1 MNRFGY
7 VTGLPG
13 HKLALWVVLLV
24 VAVITIVTSG
34 GEAPRRLGVTLFADG
49 PGALQVF
56 YDTGSGL
63 SEGNSA
69 RASFVAG
76 ENKITLPLP
85 AVRLR
90 ALRIDPDASVAHMQL
105 NSVVIEKEGSVQT
118 LPLAGMRAVQEIKAI
133 EPGPS
138 GLHISMM
145 PGATD
150 PQLGLTIQQDPS
162 SYSIVSARISLASR
176 WLLVVIVGLWAVA
189 ALARSGGGRLPVPPL
204 LLVAWV
210 LTLAMA
216 FATTTT
222 RSIHPD
228 EFSHATA
235 AKYYLDHW
243 LPPAVLDPAIAG
255 TYSTHGTSYLN
266 ELDVV
271 YFLAAKFSIIF
282 TGLGVD
288 GLIALRLFN
297 VALFGLLVA
306 LTWRCRGAAAG
317 FIVLLLT
324 PQLWYVFSYLNADA
338 FALFLSLIAFL
349 LVAPPDSPVARF
361 VEGEKVAWLPLI
373 GFVLALGLLLISKRN
388 FLPVVFTLGLGILC
402 RHFGLRA
409 WSIALAVGGAAIV
422 LFHAVAAGNLEH
434 MFPRTAQWFL
444 PVGGALLGAFA
455 IGLLWRVSREAS
467 LRPKAGRLALL
478 MACALVVALPRIALD
493 VAVNG
498 TPGQKAIS
506 MSIAAERY
514 GQPRFKPSTLETNI
528 SASSPGVSLAR
539 KGVSLGEVLGAPRQW
554 VRKSW
559 RSMLG
564 VYGYLNVIAP
574 SILYWV
580 LALGVIT
587 VFGGAAVWALTHP
600 PARSEFAVLV
610 LGTALVVLS
619 SATHSWANEFQAQ
632 GRYLFPALAM
642 IGAYA
647 FSQPDVVRTRSF
659 RYGAAICFLGGFVSF
674 VATAMPVLAGR

>member
-7 VTGLPG
+7 ATGLVE
-13 HKLALWVVLLV
+13 HKLALWLVLLAI
-24 VAVITIVTSG
+24 AVITVVTSG
-34 GEAPRRLGVTLFADG
+34 REAPRQLGVTLSADG

-63 SEGNSA
+63 SERNSA

-76 ENKITLPLP
+76 ENKIILPLP

-90 ALRIDPDASVAHMQL
+90 ALRIDPDRSVAHMQL
-105 NSVVIEKEGSVQT
+105 KSVVIEKAGSALT
-118 LPLAGMRAVQEIKAI
+118 LPLADISAKHEIRAI

-138 GLHISMM
+138 GLDISMM

-162 SYSIVSARISLASR
+162 SSSPLSARINKVSR
-176 WLLVVIVGLWAVA
+176 WLLVVIAGLWAVS
-189 ALARSGGGRLPVPPL
+189 ALARSGGGRLPVSSL
-204 LLVAWV
+204 LLVV
-210 LTLAMA
+210 LTLILGMA

-228 EFSHATA
+228 EFSHVAA

-243 LPPAVLDPAIAG
+243 LPPAVFDPAIAG

-266 ELDVV
+266 EPDVV

-282 TGLGVD
+282 TALGVD
-288 GLIALRLFN
+288 GVIALRLFN

-306 LTWRCRGAAAG
+306 LTWRYRGATVG
-317 FIVLLLT
+317 FVVLLLT
-324 PQLWYVFSYLNADA
+324 PQIWYVFSYFNADA
-338 FALFLSLIAFL
+338 FALFLSLTAFL

-361 VEGEKVAWLPLI
+361 VEGQKVSWLALI
-373 GFVLALGLLLISKRN
+373 GFALALGLLLVSKRN
-388 FLPVVFTLGLGILC
+388 YMPVVFALGLGVLC

-409 WSIALAVGGAAIV
+409 WGIAIASGGAAMV
-422 LFHAVAAGNLEH
+422 LFHAVAGGNLEY
-434 MFPRTAQWFL
+434 MFPRTARWFL

-467 LRPKAGRLALL
+467 LRAKAGRLALL
-478 MACALVVALPRIALD
+478 MACVLVVALPRIALD
-493 VAVNG
+493 VSANG
-498 TPGQKAIS
+498 TPGQKEAS
-506 MSIAAERY
+506 KSIAMERY
-514 GQPRFKPSTLETNI
+514 GQPRFKPSTLETDI
-528 SASSPGVSLAR
+528 SASSPGVSLVR

-559 RSMLG
+559 RSLLG
-564 VYGYLNVIAP
+564 VYGYLDVIAP
-574 SILYWV
+574 STLYWV
-580 LALGVIT
+580 LGLGVIL
-587 VFGGAAVWALTHP
+587 VFGGAAAWAFAHP
-600 PARSEFAVLV
+600 HARSEFAILAF
-610 LGTALVVLS
+610 GTTLVVLS
-619 SATHSWANEFQAQ
+619 SVVHSWANEFQAQ
-632 GRYLFPALAM
+632 GRYLFPAFAM

-647 FSQPDVVRTRSF
+647 FSQPDVGRTRSF
-659 RYGAAICFLGGFVSF
+659 RYGAAICFLVGIVSF
-674 VATAMPVLAGR
+674 VATAMPVLAER

>member
-7 VTGLPG
+7 VTGLPE
-13 HKLALWVVLLV
+13 HKLALWAVLLAI
-24 VAVITIVTSG
+24 AVITIVTSG
-34 GEAPRRLGVTLFADG
+34 TEAPRQLGVTLSADG

-63 SEGNSA
+63 SERNSA
-69 RASFVAG
+69 RARFVAG

-85 AVRLR
+85 AVRVR
-90 ALRIDPDASVAHMQL
+90 ALRIDPDPSVAHMQL
-105 NSVVIEKEGSVQT
+105 KSVMIEKAGSALT
-118 LPLAGMRAVQEIKAI
+118 LPLAGISAKHEIKAI
-133 EPGPS
+133 ESGPS
-138 GLHISMM
+138 GLNISMM

-162 SYSIVSARISLASR
+162 SSSPLSARISKASR
-176 WLLVVIVGLWAVA
+176 WLLVVIAGLWAVT
-189 ALARSGGGRLPVPPL
+189 ALARSGGGRFPVPPL
-204 LLVAWV
+204 LLVA
-210 LTLAMA
+210 LTLILAMA

-228 EFSHATA
+228 EFSHVAA

-255 TYSTHGTSYLN
+255 TYSTHGTTYLN

-288 GLIALRLFN
+288 GVIALRLFN

-306 LTWRCRGAAAG
+306 LTWRYRGAAAG

-324 PQLWYVFSYLNADA
+324 PQLWYVFSYFNADA
-338 FALFLSLIAFL
+338 FALSLSLIAFL

-361 VEGEKVAWLPLI
+361 VEGQKVPWLALV
-373 GFVLALGLLLISKRN
+373 GFVLALGLLLVSKRN
-388 FLPVVFTLGLGILC
+388 YLPVVFTLGLGVLC

-409 WSIALAVGGAAIV
+409 WGIAMAAGGAV
-422 LFHAVAAGNLEH
+422 LLLFHAVAAGNLGH
-434 MFPRTAQWFL
+434 MFPRTAEWFL

-467 LRPKAGRLALL
+467 LRAKAGRLALL
-478 MACALVVALPRIALD
+478 MVCALVVALPRIALD
-493 VAVNG
+493 VSANG
-498 TPGQKAIS
+498 TPEQKAIS

-514 GQPRFKPSTLETNI
+514 GQPRFKPSTLETNVN
-528 SASSPGVSLAR
+528 ASSPGVSLAR
-539 KGVSLGEVLGAPRQW
+539 KGVSLGEVLGAPRLW
-554 VRKSW
+554 VKKSW
-559 RSMLG
+559 RSLLG

-574 SILYWV
+574 PILYWV

-587 VFGGAAVWALTHP
+587 VFAGAAVWALAHP
-600 PARSEFAVLV
+600 PARCEFAILV

-619 SATHSWANEFQAQ
+619 SVTHSWANEFQAQ

-647 FSQPDVVRTRSF
+647 FSQPDVGRTRSF
-659 RYGAAICFLGGFVSF
+659 RYGAAICFLGGVVSF
-674 VATAMPVLAGR
+674 VVTAMPVLAGK